1 MKKNTAIAAVILAAG
16 MMTACGKNEPSA
28 PSEIVVGGS
37 ATEQAENSVFP
48 VKLTDGTE
56 ILSSPSSCASLSPA
70 VTEILVELGYSDRLC
85 AVCRYCDQPEGLELP
100 RAGSSE
106 NPDID
111 KLTALAPEVVF
122 TLSPL
127 AEREVYALEQAGIT
141 VVDLAAPRSVEDY
154 GELYGTVT
162 TVFEGVEAGEATAEK
177 AVSDLKAAASS
188 VEKCTFIYVTPKL
201 TAAGADTFESA
212 VLSLCGENLCAG
224 AGYISPAVE
233 AGAESFKDVPEYIFA
248 ADSLTEA
255 DISAND
261 IYAEMISGGAEVIFL
276 PAERFERPSARL
288 VEVFTAI
295 ASGTADKH
303 TSEE

>member
-1 MKKNTAIAAVILAAG
+1 MKKLTAIASVILAAG
-16 MMTACGKNEPSA
+16 MMTACGKNEPSV

-37 ATEQAENSVFP
+37 ATEQAEDSVFP

-56 ILSSPSSCASLSPA
+56 ISSSPSSCASLSPA
-70 VTEILVELGYSDRLC
+70 VTEILAELGYSDRLC
-85 AVCRYCDQPEGLELP
+85 AVCRYCDYPEGLELP
-100 RAGSSE
+100 RVGSSE

-111 KLTALAPEVVF
+111 KLTALASEVVF

-154 GELYGTVT
+154 GELYGTVS
-162 TVFEGVEAGEATAEK
+162 TVFEGVEAGKAAAEK
-177 AVSDLKAAASS
+177 AVSDLKAAASA
-188 VEKCTFIYVTPKL
+188 VEKSTFIYVTPKL
-201 TAAGADTFESA
+201 TAAGAETFESA
-212 VLSLCGENLCAG
+212 VLSLCGENLCTG
-224 AGYISPAVE
+224 TGYISTSDE
-233 AGAESFKDVPEYIFA
+233 AGTESFKDVPKYIYA
-248 ADSLTEA
+248 AESLTA
-255 DISAND
+255 VDISANS

-288 VEVFTAI
+288 TEVFTAI
-295 ASGTADKH
+295 ASGTAEKQ